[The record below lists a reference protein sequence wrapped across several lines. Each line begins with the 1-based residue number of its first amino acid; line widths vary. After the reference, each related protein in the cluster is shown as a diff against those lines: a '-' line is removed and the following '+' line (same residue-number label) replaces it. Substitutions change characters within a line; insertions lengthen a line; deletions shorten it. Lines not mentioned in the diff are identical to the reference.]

1 MGLEGI
7 RHFLQVPKM
16 AVKSL
21 KYEYPAEF
29 IVPTNL
35 ESDVGPI
42 GFTLETEFL
51 KKELPIGLYEHD
63 MSHGVL
69 VTGSNSLE
77 RFFSNTKIVYE
88 SVKKSIP
95 YIIITKDKKYRR
107 LADLIPSLKIFRL
120 GKDIS
125 ISPLDTEGIS
135 PAKYIPYFIEMLKLA
150 VNFGD
155 EVNAAISEM
164 LKNVYEAYGENPTMG
179 TFVDELWNGVISPEI
194 SRLEQNE
201 FNKIYKYLHNL
212 LSGESAQMLIKT
224 KKPFF
229 EIIADAPALIEID
242 ASDKKTRRFFN
253 LLLLIKILT
262 FSKHL
267 NYRGFM
273 VLIDEG
279 DTVFGTEQEYRGR
292 KDDPHFSILNWI
304 SDLEENDIGLH
315 VNVQYPSL
323 ILPQILSN
331 FRNVFVHRTH
341 SFEESYA
348 LRSLLNMSFRPREE
362 AAEHYSE
369 KRKYQYQYEYLRAMD
384 EGHALINRPDLKGCF
399 PIVFEYLN
407 FQNTHILNDREIEKR
422 LKDFYPDWDIEPI
435 QTPQRSAIQRSFHQY
450 SEQVKEIL
458 ILASEYPE
466 IMYSAIQ
473 SATNIED
480 SVLKVLLHKLVQ
492 LRYLNKSQEVW
503 GVIRRNTYRLTDLG
517 LSKILEHC
525 YMLNEISKEDYER
538 EKRERGL
545 EDK

>member
-1 MGLEGI
+1 
-7 RHFLQVPKM
+7 M